1 MTPDARLLRSSLVLL
16 VLTMAIAVTT
26 AGAAAATAPPPRAPL
41 PRPVGFGQ
49 ATGGAA
55 GPDVWVTSLA
65 DDGPGTLR
73 AAATAPGP
81 AWIRFAVSGT
91 LRLERNLPVAAD
103 KTIDGRGASI
113 LITHRGLVLQQRN
126 VIVEN
131 LRFDD
136 LRTPETQD
144 AILIDRGSELWI
156 DHCTFTGAGDKLVSS
171 YSGNDITVSW
181 SHFFHHEQVMEFG
194 SYSTRALAAET
205 RVTVH
210 HNFFDHTGYRNPR
223 VNYGWVHA
231 FNNYLLG
238 WTTHGMSS
246 VRNAQLLSEAN
257 VFEAGA
263 DRNALISSK
272 GKRTKDHIP
281 GDTKSRGD
289 LFLNGAEA
297 QQFDPSAVFEPSKYY
312 AYHAEPATRA
322 LAATIAA
329 GAGWQPPRAAVAPST
344 TPATAR
350 PGSTAPTTPATP
362 VPTTAA
368 PSSAPTS
375 TTAGELGTAAGK
387 PGTASDDDRDPIVVL
402 AAAAVLA
409 VAVAIARHRRQRPSK
424 PTEGA

>member
-1 MTPDARLLRSSLVLL
+1 VTRGARLLRSSLVLL
-16 VLTMAIAVTT
+16 VLTLILATT
-26 AGAAAATAPPPRAPL
+26 GAAPAAAAPPPPRVPL
-41 PRPVGFGQ
+41 PPPVGFGQ

-73 AAATAPGP
+73 AAATAAGP

-156 DHCTFTGAGDKLVSS
+156 DHCSFTGAGDKLVSS
-171 YSGNDITVSW
+171 YSGTDITVSW

-194 SYSTRALAAET
+194 SYSTRELAAAT

-210 HNFFDHTGYRNPR
+210 HNYFDHTGYRNPR

-231 FNNYLLG
+231 FNNYLVG

-257 VFEAGA
+257 VFEAGP

-297 QQFDPSAVFEPSKYY
+297 QLFDPGAVFEPSSYY
-312 AYHAEPATRA
+312 PYRAEPATRA
-322 LAATIAA
+322 LAASVAA
-329 GAGWQPPRAAVAPST
+329 GAGWQPPQPAVAPST
-344 TPATAR
+344 TPPTAR
-350 PGSTAPTTPATP
+350 PGSTAPTTPAT
-362 VPTTAA
+362 TA
-368 PSSAPTS
+368 PSTPVTS
-375 TTAGELGTAAGK
+375 GSPSTTTAGDLGTAAGT
-387 PGTASDDDRDPIVVL
+387 PATGDHDDRGPI
-402 AAAAVLA
+402 AVLA
-409 VAVAIARHRRQRPSK
+409 VAAALAVAVALARVRRRPPSK
-424 PTEGA
+424 PTQGA